1 MSLFILMNK
10 RLTQLID
17 ESIRL
22 ELNVA
27 EIYMD
32 FCNTFPE
39 DSDFWREM
47 ALEEE
52 GHANLIKSGRDTF
65 LDQFPPKLLAP
76 SLQVL
81 YNTNNKL
88 TSLLKEHKE
97 KPPSRET
104 AFNIA
109 MDIEQLPGELHFQLA
124 MEKSF
129 TSSIM
134 KTFQELNNNYKDH
147 ANRIRAYM
155 RDKGIEIH
163 RHVGKPRI
171 SALKSWVFWILQGK

>member
-1 MSLFILMNK
+1 MKEQLS
-10 RLTQLID
+10 QLIE

-27 EIYMD
+27 DIYMV
-32 FCNTFPE
+32 FYNTFPE
-39 DSDFWREM
+39 DSDFWWKM
-47 ALEEE
+47 TSEEK

-76 SLQVL
+76 SLQKL
-81 YNTNNKL
+81 CNINNKL
-88 TSLLKEHKE
+88 ASLLKEYE
-97 KPPSRET
+97 ENPPSRET

-109 MDIEQLPGELHFQLA
+109 LWIEQSTGELHFQLA

-134 KTFQELNNNYKDH
+134 KIFQELNNEYKDH
-147 ANRIRAYM
+147 ANRICTYM
-155 RDKGIEIH
+155 SDKGIEI
-163 RHVGKPRI
+163 RRRDSK
-171 SALKSWVFWILQGK
+171 

>member
-1 MSLFILMNK
+1 MNK
-10 RLTQLID
+10 KLSLLIE

-27 EIYMD
+27 EIYM
-32 FCNTFPE
+32 FFYNTFPE

-52 GHANLIKSGRDTF
+52 GHASLIKSGRDTF

-76 SLQVL
+76 SLQEL
-81 YNTNNKL
+81 YKTNNKL
-88 TSLLKEHKE
+88 TSLLREYKEN
-97 KPPSRET
+97 PPSRET

-109 MDIEQLPGELHFQLA
+109 LDIEQSPGELHFQLA
-124 MEKSF
+124 IEKSF

-134 KTFQELNNNYKDH
+134 KTFQELNNGYKDH
-147 ANRIRAYM
+147 ANRIRSYM
-155 RDKGIEIH
+155 RDKGIEIRRRVSKH
-163 RHVGKPRI
+163 HK
-171 SALKSWVFWILQGK
+171 SLLKSCAFWILRGK

>member
-1 MSLFILMNK
+1 MNK
-10 RLTQLID
+10 KLSQLID
-17 ESIRL
+17 ESIKL

-27 EIYMD
+27 EIYM
-32 FCNTFPE
+32 FFYNTFPE

-65 LDQFPPKLLAP
+65 LDQFPSKLLAP
-76 SLQVL
+76 SVQTLC
-81 YNTNNKL
+81 NTNKKL
-88 TSLLKEHKE
+88 ISLLKEYKE
-97 KPPSRET
+97 KPPSRGT

-109 MDIEQLPGELHFQLA
+109 LNIEQSTGELHFQLA

-134 KTFQELNNNYKDH
+134 KIFQELNNDYKDH
-147 ANRIRAYM
+147 ANRIRTYM
-155 RDKGIEIH
+155 SDKGIENT
-163 RHVGKPRI
+163 
-171 SALKSWVFWILQGK
+171 

>member
-1 MSLFILMNK
+1 MNK
-10 RLTQLID
+10 RLSQLIE
-17 ESIRL
+17 ESIKI

-27 EIYMD
+27 EIYM
-32 FCNTFPE
+32 FFYNTFPE

-65 LDQFPPKLLAP
+65 LDKFPPGLLAP
-76 SLQVL
+76 SLQEL
-81 YNTNNKL
+81 CNTNKKL
-88 TSLLKEHKE
+88 ISLLKEYKE
-97 KPPSRET
+97 NPPSRET

-109 MDIEQLPGELHFQLA
+109 LDIEQLPGELHFQLE

-134 KTFQELNNNYKDH
+134 KIFQELNKDYKDH
-147 ANRIRAYM
+147 ANRIRTYM
-155 RDKGIEIH
+155 RDNGIKI
-163 RHVGKPRI
+163 RRRDSK
-171 SALKSWVFWILQGK
+171 

>member
-1 MSLFILMNK
+1 MTKNLL
-10 RLTQLID
+10 QLIE
-17 ESIRL
+17 ESIKL

-27 EIYMD
+27 EIYM
-32 FCNTFPE
+32 FFYNTFPE

-76 SLQVL
+76 SLQEL
-81 YNTNNKL
+81 YKTNNKL
-88 TSLLKEHKE
+88 TSLLKEYKE
-97 KPPSRET
+97 NPPSRET

-109 MDIEQLPGELHFQLA
+109 MDIEQLPGEQHFQLA
-124 MEKSF
+124 MEKSL

-134 KTFQELNNNYKDH
+134 KTFQELNNDKKDH
-147 ANRIRAYM
+147 FNRIRAYM
-155 RDKGIEIH
+155 SDKGIEIR
-163 RHVGKPRI
+163 RHFSKPRI
-171 SALKSWVFWILQGK
+171 SPS